1 MQQCIVKIVYM
12 GTYYN
17 IKIKKCK
24 MICAELPFAKVILKN
39 IYENIWIFFSSSNF
53 FYIVC
58 IQFIYVTLI
67 LKRNAKIRKKHFK
80 W

>member
-17 IKIKKCK
+17 IKIKKCQ

-39 IYENIWIFFSSSNF
+39 IYENI
-53 FYIVC
+53 
-58 IQFIYVTLI
+58 
-67 LKRNAKIRKKHFK
+67 
-80 W
+80 